1 VEKEL
6 GMEGALWGSLFTES
20 TNPEGFSPLSPAYNG
35 VRSFRPISAGDS
47 KKAAHDPA
55 WGTLLFIKGRS

>member
-1 VEKEL
+1 
-6 GMEGALWGSLFTES
+6 MEGALWGSLFTES
-20 TNPEGFSPLSPAYNG
+20 TNPEGLSPLSPAYNG

-55 WGTLLFIKGRS
+55 LGNTVIHKRKELT

>member
-1 VEKEL
+1 
-6 GMEGALWGSLFTES
+6 LFTES
-20 TNPEGFSPLSPAYNG
+20 THPEGFSPLSPAYNG

-55 WGTLLFIKGRS
+55 WGILLFIKERS